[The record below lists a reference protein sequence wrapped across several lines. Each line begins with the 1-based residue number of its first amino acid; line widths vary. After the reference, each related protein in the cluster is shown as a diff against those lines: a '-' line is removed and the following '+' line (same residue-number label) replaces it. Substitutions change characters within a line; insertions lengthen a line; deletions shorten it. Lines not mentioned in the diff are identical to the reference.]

1 MAGFEVTTEVV
12 VSDVPIEIATT
23 DGTNRSFRF
32 RMAHRPKEQCYGHS
46 EIWCNEQGDI
56 DQPYQQPPKHIK
68 NLFRG
73 ELARQ
78 LAKREVMEFLPQE

>member
-1 MAGFEVTTEVV
+1 MALKEGRPPTA
-12 VSDVPIEIATT
+12 S
-23 DGTNRSFRF
+23 GC
-32 RMAHRPKEQCYGHS
+32 AH
-46 EIWCNEQGDI
+46 WCNEQGDI